1 MTDVVD
7 LDCWAIRECE
17 LCKKKMHEHEEDNPN
32 GNGKENINGFTNI
45 AEICDGTDKD
55 MEDYEKKYNVSL
67 QDFWCCVCTT
77 KALREIE
84 KTE

>member
-1 MTDVVD
+1 MNDKID
-7 LDCWAIRECE
+7 
-17 LCKKKMHEHEEDNPN
+17 
-32 GNGKENINGFTNI
+32 INGFTNI

-77 KALREIE
+77 KALNEIE
-84 KTE
+84 K